1 MMNILNA
8 FSKFFAQLHFLRHFN
23 LVKTKDA
30 SLCVFLNLMVLVS
43 EAVGFASL
51 YPVMSF
57 IESGQSE
64 SDFASTNEMQA
75 QLVYWHKFFGF
86 EISVVSLMFITFA
99 LVTLRQSLNYFAII
113 FNEKLKMQAGLNL
126 GVLVVEKTLSSNS
139 NYIGKTNRGDF
150 IVTCDHECQAVASIV
165 SIHIMLFRLLV
176 SFIAYFVVALL
187 ASPMP
192 AFTSVIIFL
201 IISWFMSS
209 FVQQAHRTGKLSVEV
224 RRNFV
229 HAISEIYGAWKV
241 IKLYNTERREA
252 QRFSDF
258 GKKFVDVR
266 VKLAGISGLIQLVFV
281 PAVLAALLSITYM
294 MIEVMQLSIP
304 VVLIYTASMI
314 RLMPISKDFQARF
327 AMLAQYDPSLS
338 KLRNII
344 VEAGKN
350 AEKIN
355 DGKKLVKLKSGIAFE
370 NVSFKHENQENF
382 VLNNVNIFLPK
393 GKIISIVGRSGAGK
407 TTLIDLIT
415 GIIRPIEGHVKVDNI
430 PLEHYSLS
438 SIRRNVAVVTQDTF
452 LFNESIRDNLCYGS
466 NVSDKKIN
474 EVLELVGM
482 SDFVSGL
489 PSGLDSIVAD
499 SAKNLSGGQKQ
510 RFAIARALIKNTP
523 VIVLDEPTSALDK
536 NSESEIIGGLQFMC
550 QRDEK
555 TVIMVAHRPAALDVS
570 DIIINIADGQA
581 GVVTSM

>member
-1 MMNILNA
+1 MNIFNA
-8 FSKFFAQLHFLRHFN
+8 FSKFYAQIHFLRNFN

-30 SLCVFLNLMVLVS
+30 GLCVLLNLMVLVS
-43 EAVGFASL
+43 EALGFASL
-51 YPVMSF
+51 YPVMAF
-57 IESGQSE
+57 IESGQAE
-64 SDFASTNEMQA
+64 NEFASTNQLHA
-75 QLVYWHKFFGF
+75 QLLYWHKFFGF

-99 LVTLRQSLNYFAII
+99 LVSLRQALNYFAII

-126 GVLVVEKTLSSNS
+126 GVLVVEKTLSSDS

-150 IVTCDHECQAVASIV
+150 IVTCDHECQAVATIV
-165 SIHIMLFRLLV
+165 SIHIILFRLLV
-176 SFIAYFVVALL
+176 SFIAYFLVALL

-192 AFTSVIIFL
+192 AFTSILIFL
-201 IISWFMSS
+201 IISWLMSS
-209 FVQQAHRTGKLSVEV
+209 FVQKAHRTGKLSVEI
-224 RRNFV
+224 RRDFV

-241 IKLYNTERREA
+241 IKLYNTEEREA
-252 QRFSDF
+252 QRFSVF

-281 PAVLAALLSITYM
+281 PAVLATLLSITYI

-304 VVLIYTASMI
+304 VILIYTATMI

-338 KLRNII
+338 KLRNVIM
-344 VEAGKN
+344 EADQN

-355 DGKKLVKLKSGIAFE
+355 DGKKLVEFKTGIAFE
-370 NVSFKHENQENF
+370 NVSFKYNSQENF
-382 VLNNVNIFLPK
+382 TLNNVNIFLPK

-407 TTLIDLIT
+407 STFIDLIT
-415 GIIRPIEGHVKVDNI
+415 GIIRPIEGRVTVDNV
-430 PLEHYSLS
+430 PLEQYSLS

-466 NVSDKKIN
+466 KVSDTKIN
-474 EVLELVGM
+474 EVLKLVGM
-482 SDFVSGL
+482 SDFVSRL
-489 PSGLDSIVAD
+489 PLGLDSIVAD

-510 RFAIARALIKNTP
+510 RFAIARAFIKNTP

-536 NSESEIIGGLQFMC
+536 NSEAEIIRSLQFMC

-555 TVIMVAHRPAALDVS
+555 TVIMVAHRPAASDVS
-570 DIIINIADGQA
+570 DIIINIADGKA
-581 GVVTSM
+581 GVVTST